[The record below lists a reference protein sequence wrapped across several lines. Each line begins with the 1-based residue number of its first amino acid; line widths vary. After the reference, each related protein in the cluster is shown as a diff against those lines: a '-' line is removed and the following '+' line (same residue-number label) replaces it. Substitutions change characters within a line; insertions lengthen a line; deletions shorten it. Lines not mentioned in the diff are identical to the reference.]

1 MDVYINPRCP
11 RTTNLNLPQTTAH
24 SQSHEV
30 IGEFGTVDTATHDYY
45 CPLLK
50 RLQPQKFPRFF
61 KIELELE
68 LRRALPAI
76 TLWDCECAVMGDKF
90 KAVLG
95 RRDLSTRVIRLK
107 VLASNDH
114 GKARWQ
120 ERAHCR
126 KPQSYSHFAAPRL
139 AVL

>member
-50 RLQPQKFPRFF
+50 RLQPQK
-61 KIELELE
+61 
-68 LRRALPAI
+68 
-76 TLWDCECAVMGDKF
+76 CAVMGDKF